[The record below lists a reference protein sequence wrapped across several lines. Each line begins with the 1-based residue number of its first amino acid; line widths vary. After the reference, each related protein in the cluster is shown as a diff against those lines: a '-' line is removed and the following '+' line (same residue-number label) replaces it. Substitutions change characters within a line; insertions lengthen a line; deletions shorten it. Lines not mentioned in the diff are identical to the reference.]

1 MTLEKLIEH
10 LKKGNLQAKVLIE
23 TSTGAVELID
33 NIEHHKNY
41 TTIYCRYDFCDVAGD
56 CYELEQKEELKQDD

>member
-23 TSTGAVELID
+23 TSTGEVELID

-41 TTIYCRYDFCDVAGD
+41 TTLYCRYDIYDVAGD
-56 CYELEQKEELKQDD
+56 CYELEQNEELKLND

>member
-23 TSTGAVELID
+23 TSTGEVELLD
-33 NIEHHKNY
+33 NIEHHKHY
-41 TTIYCRYDFCDVAGD
+41 TTLYCRHDFCDVVGD
-56 CYELEQKEELKQDD
+56 CYELEQNEEQKDD